1 MKCWG
6 SFGTGYCCGCIGV
19 FWLSIKAN
27 VYVQYQKETRTS
39 KIWIST
45 TPRHQ
50 ASVGKKISTS
60 NQNLKIFFFQG
71 ESEIF
76 GTLQCTVVTWKTT
89 LLLVIVSAL
98 HLYLYF
104 SYLYLW
110 VGVFL
115 GSLGAPPLPTEKL
128 LICTC
133 ICVFLT
139 CICLF
144 RICICRSV
152 FSWVRCAPLPSP
164 LRNCWSQESTV
175 WTHHL
180 LKGSLK
186 TDHWEFKKFK
196 IGIFWSEKVGSRPF
210 GNIQYRI
217 NLVIAI
223 QTSILKNLSMRVFS
237 QSHLKSIWEKT
248 EYLRFKFR
256 ISCILTKSRSLLA
269 AISVRLKCPCET
281 DMMGSEPKYC
291 RAIKMDIWSRI
302 ICDVILLFF
311 YLYLYLSKLIWW
323 AAGKN
328 ISALLALKWI

>member
-1 MKCWG
+1 MVLRLSLFLCVRGKAFVCIVCFLAAKYWPASRIDTGPLAIAAAPLFTWSATIEQYSSCCVSHTTVLYVLDQHSGYSWYAALQNTWSIVRCMKCWG

-128 LICTC
+128 LISG
-133 ICVFLT
+133 V
-139 CICLF
+139 
-144 RICICRSV
+144 
-152 FSWVRCAPLPSP
+152 
-164 LRNCWSQESTV
+164 N
-175 WTHHL
+175 
-180 LKGSLK
+180 SLN
-186 TDHWEFKKFK
+186 TPPAQ
-196 IGIFWSEKVGSRPF
+196 GIPED
-210 GNIQYRI
+210 
-217 NLVIAI
+217 
-223 QTSILKNLSMRVFS
+223 
-237 QSHLKSIWEKT
+237 
-248 EYLRFKFR
+248 
-256 ISCILTKSRSLLA
+256 RSL
-269 AISVRLKCPCET
+269 
-281 DMMGSEPKYC
+281 
-291 RAIKMDIWSRI
+291 RI
-302 ICDVILLFF
+302 
-311 YLYLYLSKLIWW
+311 
-323 AAGKN
+323 
-328 ISALLALKWI
+328 